1 MKKNPSKRCNHVDE
15 DRPINNSNFKCDKI
29 TPDRHTFR
37 QTHSDRHIPT
47 DTFRQTHSDR
57 HIPTDTFRQT
67 HSDRH
72 IPTDTFRQTHSDRH
86 IPTDTFRQTH
96 SECLVKM
103 FCGTGVSPRTRI
115 NKFDRRKKF
124 IFFVVCP
131 NTTTAS
137 DTRFFIFLF
146 VFVCLF
152 FFQFHSILVMRLMPL
167 LTKSMGSRPR
177 TL

>member
-1 MKKNPSKRCNHVDE
+1 MRSCR
-15 DRPINNSNFKCDKI
+15 RGQTYSNNSNFKCDKI
-29 TPDRHTFR
+29 TPDRH
-37 QTHSDRHIPT
+37 
-47 DTFRQTHSDR
+47 
-57 HIPTDTFRQT
+57 
-67 HSDRH
+67 
-72 IPTDTFRQTHSDRH
+72 TFRQTHSDRH

-115 NKFDRRKKF
+115 NKFDRRKNL
-124 IFFVVCP
+124 FFLLFVP
-131 NTTTAS
+131 IPLQPRTL
-137 DTRFFIFLF
+137 DFLFFCLFLF
-146 VFVCLF
+146 VC